1 MHQSVPRWTGK
12 AVDIAPSQPWSSCAN
27 RRDPSS
33 WFRSYIQTYLARDI
47 RSLSNIR
54 DLATFRRFIALLA
67 ARCGQMLN
75 KTNVAG
81 PLGVSVPTI
90 SQWLSML
97 EVTGQIPPF
106 YENFG
111 KRLVKTPKLYFADPG
126 LLCHLLGI
134 PDEKGLRTSPFLGA
148 ILENYVAAE
157 VVKHRLNRGK
167 GRDLYYFRDR
177 QGLEVDFLLDR
188 GNRKVSLLEVKATRI
203 SLPGCDRHPVPLRCP
218 VAGVAT
224 LRTSDRG

>member
-1 MHQSVPRWTGK
+1 
-12 AVDIAPSQPWSSCAN
+12 
-27 RRDPSS
+27 
-33 WFRSYIQTYLARDI
+33 
-47 RSLSNIR
+47 
-54 DLATFRRFIALLA
+54 
-67 ARCGQMLN
+67 MLN

-97 EVTGQIPPF
+97 EVTGQILLIPPF

-177 QGLEVDFLLDR
+177 QGLEVDFLLDQ
-188 GNRKVSLLEVKATRI
+188 GNRKVSLLEVKATRTPMPGDGAAMAHLMGKMQPYQVSAFLLHTRPGKAAEPSPLNKGITALGI
-203 SLPGCDRHPVPLRCP
+203 SRIHDVM
-218 VAGVAT
+218 
-224 LRTSDRG
+224 